1 MNALFGS
8 DKFFLNVSSS
18 MRFTPVWPPGGS
30 VVFRQDFYLLKSS
43 VQRVG
48 GGSGLSLFTLYKS
61 IKALI

>member
-1 MNALFGS
+1 
-8 DKFFLNVSSS
+8 

-43 VQRVG
+43 VQRVWG

>member
-1 MNALFGS
+1 
-8 DKFFLNVSSS
+8 

-48 GGSGLSLFTLYKS
+48 GGGGQWFKFIYTV
-61 IKALI
+61 